1 MSATALDP
9 TAVQPR
15 AVTTRPPVPLHRLV
29 SVEFRKLVDTRSSRW
44 LLAAVPLLT
53 LVVVT
58 GVTLWGRDEEVTFNM
73 HTTTNMMPL
82 ELVLPLVAVLT
93 VAGEWSQRSALTT
106 FALVPRRGRV
116 VAAKATALLI
126 ATLAATVTVVALSA
140 VGTVVAAQVR
150 GITAVWDLPLELLLR
165 LALANVLAV
174 AFGFL
179 VGVAIRSTAPAMVA
193 YLGFMLV
200 LPIVSSM
207 IAGMWTWWAENGPW
221 VDLSWSAAF
230 VTAPQMTGEQWAQ
243 VGTSTLIWIV
253 VPLLLALR
261 RLGRVEIR

>member
-1 MSATALDP
+1 MSAPVLD
-9 TAVQPR
+9 TAVVEQL
-15 AVTTRPPVPLHRLV
+15 ATTRPRIPLARLV
-29 SVEFRKLVDTRSSRW
+29 DVEFRKLVDTRSSRW
-44 LLAAVPLLT
+44 LLASVPLLT

-58 GVTLWGRDEEVTFNM
+58 GVTLWGRDDEVTFGM

-82 ELVLPLVAVLT
+82 ELVLPLVAVLS

-116 VAAKATALLI
+116 VAAKAVALLV
-126 ATLAATVTVVALSA
+126 ATLAATATVVALSA

-150 GITAVWDLPLELLLR
+150 GIGTVWDLPVDLALR

-179 VGVAIRSTAPAMVA
+179 VGLAIRSTAPAMVA

-200 LPIVSSM
+200 LPMVSSV
-207 IAGMWTWWAENGPW
+207 IAGLWDWWAANGAW
-221 VDLSWSAAF
+221 LDLSWSTSF
-230 VTAPQMTGEQWAQ
+230 VTAPEMTGEQWAQ
-243 VGTSTLIWIV
+243 VGTSALLWIV
-253 VPLLLALR
+253 VPLALAVR
-261 RLGRVEIR
+261 RLLRTEIR